1 MSMKLRAR
9 TFAHPLELG
18 GRLQRRTVIVLS
30 VATILGGLGIGA
42 GISVGALLLA
52 EVSGSEAISG
62 FASAALNGGAAIAG
76 IPLSRV
82 AARHGRRRAVVL
94 GSLVS
99 MVGAVIAVIG
109 AALGFWPVLVLGIA
123 TLGVASAVQ
132 LMSRFA
138 ATDLALP
145 RNRAR
150 DLSLVVWAIT
160 IGAVV
165 GPNLMT
171 PGAVVGEWIGVPPL
185 AGVFVFTIGAQA
197 LAALVNWFGL
207 RPDPLLS
214 AREIAAREQGEQI
227 GSETIAQRG
236 APSDTQLASETTMRL
251 PKICVVVI
259 IAVAQALMVGLMA
272 MAPLHIMHHDPHGE
286 HIVGIT
292 LSLHIAG
299 MYVFS
304 PVFGILATRIGR
316 LPVIGFGWAVF
327 ALSIYLAFV
336 SGSDFLLVQV
346 ALTLV
351 GVGWG
356 AVTVAGAALLTDL
369 ASPEERPYWQ
379 GRSDA
384 YMSASGAAAGVL
396 AGLVFAMGDYA
407 LLSLVCGAVL
417 VVGVAVSMYPRLRS
431 QKQH

>member
-1 MSMKLRAR
+1 MSLKVWAH
-9 TFAHPLELG
+9 TSPHPLELG

-30 VATILGGLGIGA
+30 IATILGGLGIGA

-76 IPLSRV
+76 IPLARV
-82 AARHGRRRAVVL
+82 AARYGRRMAVVL
-94 GSLVS
+94 GSLVA
-99 MVGAVIAVIG
+99 MVGAAIAVAG
-109 AALGFWPVLVLGIA
+109 ASLGLWPVVVLGIA

-165 GPNLMT
+165 GPNLMA
-171 PGAVVGEWIGVPPL
+171 PGAVVGEWIGIPPL
-185 AGVFVFTIGAQA
+185 SGVFVFTFGAQA
-197 LAALVNWFGL
+197 LAAVVNWVGL
-207 RPDPLLS
+207 RPDPLLTARAISDREVS
-214 AREIAAREQGEQI
+214 AATE
-227 GSETIAQRG
+227 RG
-236 APSDTQLASETTMRL
+236 DAPVAVPDLARL
-251 PKICVVVI
+251 PKITVI
-259 IAVAQALMVGLMA
+259 VMIGVAQALMVGLMA

-286 HIVGIT
+286 PVVGVT

-299 MYVFS
+299 MYALS
-304 PVFGILATRIGR
+304 PVFGVLATKVGR
-316 LPVIGFGWAVF
+316 LPVIFLGWVIF
-327 ALSIYLAFV
+327 ALSIVLAYAAD
-336 SGSDFLLVQV
+336 SDFLLVQV

-369 ASPEERPYWQ
+369 TEVQERPRWQ

-384 YMSASGAAAGVL
+384 CMSASGATAGVL
-396 AGLVFAMGDYA
+396 AGVVYAASDYA
-407 LLSLVCGAVL
+407 FLALVCGFIL
-417 VVGVAVSMYPRLRS
+417 VVGVIASLYPKLRVP
-431 QKQH
+431 KQH